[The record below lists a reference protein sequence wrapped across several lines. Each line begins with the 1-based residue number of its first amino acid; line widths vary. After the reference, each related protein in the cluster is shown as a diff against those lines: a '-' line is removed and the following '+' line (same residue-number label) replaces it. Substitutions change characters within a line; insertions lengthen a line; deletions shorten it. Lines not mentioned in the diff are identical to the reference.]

1 MKAMRFVLAILTSA
15 AVAAFYA
22 VPSAPGR
29 HHAATSRTGFS
40 STDRIASRTTTV
52 RMSVS
57 TGSQELPRLPPGD
70 DSKGG
75 DAQTVGSDSQL
86 LWSVGKTICASFGA
100 QLLESD
106 INSHDA

>member
-1 MKAMRFVLAILTSA
+1 MKAMRFVLVILTST

-22 VPSAPGR
+22 VPSAPSR
-29 HHAATSRTGFS
+29 HHAATSRTRFS
-40 STDRIASRTTTV
+40 LRADRIASRTTAV

-75 DAQTVGSDSQL
+75 DAQSVSFGWRL
-86 LWSVGKTICASFGA
+86 LWPLVKTIWVSFWA
-100 QLLESD
+100 QLLT
-106 INSHDA
+106 